1 MDKKAY
7 HKALLREWDLN
18 YLWHPFTQMKEWWEW
33 GPLFIERGEGN
44 YLIDTEGNRYL
55 DGVSSLWANVH
66 GHGKAKIVDAIVAQ
80 AKELC
85 HSTLLGLSHPP
96 AASLS
101 KALIEIAPG
110 HLNWVFYSECG
121 AASVEI
127 ALKMSYQYWK
137 NQGEDRRIFVCL
149 EEGYHGDT
157 IGGVSLGGIEL
168 FHEIFRPLLFETMRL
183 PSPYLFWKRGGH
195 PWERAHES
203 LLEIYEERIKSR
215 AEEICAF
222 IVEPLVQ
229 GAGGILPF
237 PPNVLKGIR
246 ELCDKYNILM
256 IADEVATGFGRTGTM
271 FACQQESVGPDLLC
285 LGKGI
290 TGGYLPL
297 AATLTT
303 DKVFN
308 AFLGD
313 YEELKTFYH
322 GHTYTGNPVACAA
335 ALANLEVFQE
345 ERTVESLRPKID
357 TITMWLEDFRGHPK
371 VGDIRQKGMMAGIEL
386 MEDPKGGRPY
396 PLSKRVGH
404 RVCMEIRKHGV
415 ILRNLGD
422 TVVIMPPLSITLE
435 EIDLLFS
442 ALKKAINQLEG

>member
-1 MDKKAY
+1 MKRYDDQE
-7 HKALLREWDLN
+7 LRDMDLN
-18 YLWHPFTQMKEWWEW
+18 HLWHPFTQMKEWWEW

-44 YLIDTEGNRYL
+44 YLIDTNGKRYL

-66 GHGKAKIVDAIVAQ
+66 GHGKEEILTAIVNQ
-80 AKELC
+80 AKRLC

-96 AASLS
+96 AAALS
-101 KALIEIAPG
+101 KSLAEIAPG

-121 AASVEI
+121 AAAVEI
-127 ALKMSYQYWK
+127 ALKMAYQYWK
-137 NQGEDRRIFVCL
+137 NQGEERRLFVCL

-157 IGGVSLGGIEL
+157 LGAVSVGGIEL
-168 FHEIFRPLLFETMRL
+168 FHEVYRPLLFPTIRL
-183 PSPYLFWKRGGH
+183 PSPYLFWKKTGQS
-195 PWERAHES
+195 WENVHEAFIS
-203 LLEIYEERIKSR
+203 ECEERIKGK
-215 AEEICAF
+215 AQEIAAV
-222 IVEPLVQ
+222 IVEPMVQ

-237 PPNVLKGIR
+237 PPKVLSVIGD
-246 ELCDKYNILM
+246 LCQRYGLIL

-271 FACQQESVGPDLLC
+271 FACEHESVSPDILC

-308 AFLGD
+308 AFFGD

-335 ALANLEVFQE
+335 ALANLDLFKK
-345 ERTVESLRPKID
+345 ERTIESLAPKIEA
-357 TITMWLEDFRGHPK
+357 IRNCLGSLRSHPK
-371 VGDIRQKGMMAGIEL
+371 VADIRQKGMMAGVEL
-386 MEDPKGGRPY
+386 MEDPKQGRPY
-396 PLSKRVGH
+396 PLSKRIGH
-404 RVCMEIRKHGV
+404 KVCMAIRRHGV

-422 TVVIMPPLSITLE
+422 TIVVMPPLSVTVD
-435 EIDLLFS
+435 EIEFLFS
-442 ALKKAINQLEG
+442 GLKKAIEEVVG